1 MTGRCQ
7 KQTGYYADSQY
18 GKGARQPPSRLA
30 SKQRYRMREE
40 GKIPAGRISRA
51 GGARRAGYMHNAR
64 MQRRTRSG
72 SARRPGRG
80 GDPGMSHPSH
90 RKGNDVLRTHIPRI
104 LSGYE
109 VGQKIKTVTILSHL
123 QKVDGRY
130 ELNPTRIGRLLR
142 ERDDLRWVQLGVW
155 EKIAEV
161 PEVQA

>member
-1 MTGRCQ
+1 
-7 KQTGYYADSQY
+7 
-18 GKGARQPPSRLA
+18 
-30 SKQRYRMREE
+30 
-40 GKIPAGRISRA
+40 
-51 GGARRAGYMHNAR
+51 
-64 MQRRTRSG
+64 
-72 SARRPGRG
+72 
-80 GDPGMSHPSH
+80 MSHPSH

-155 EKIAEV
+155 EKIADV
-161 PEVQA
+161 PEVQI